1 MSTWTWPA
9 YVGVVGGVVLFGLLL
24 VPILLFQVRRYGALN
39 GRRLVGAAAVA
50 VYGVALVAYT
60 LLPLP
65 TGDLAAWCA
74 AHGYTS
80 AQLDPFRFVDDI
92 RDATAGEP
100 LRVAVRSP
108 AVLQVVLNVV
118 LFVPWGLIVRRFLGW
133 RLVPTVMSAFAAS
146 LLIETTQYT
155 GIFGLIPCSYR
166 LGDVDD
172 LLTNTLGGLVGALL
186 APVVLRWMP
195 RSRDLAVHRGEP
207 RPVTVWRRWFGM
219 VVDAAAFVA
228 LGFVLDLA
236 YRLGLDA
243 AGRPVPTEQDGVDW
257 LLGNVVPLLVV
268 FGWPAFVGSGASW
281 GQRAVW
287 LAPWWPGRPRR
298 LLRAVVPG
306 GLWGLCV
313 VLQSLPATWDAS
325 GVVGAARAAEVVL
338 AVGAVVAVP
347 LTRGKRGLSGVVSG
361 AVVRDVRAPAPAR
374 PAQSER
380 PSPSSTP

>member
-9 YVGVVGGVVLFGLLL
+9 YVGVVGGVLLFGLLL

-74 AHGYTS
+74 AHGYGS
-80 AQLDPFRFVDDI
+80 AQLRPLQFVDDI

-100 LRVAVRSP
+100 LSAAIRSP

-118 LFVPWGLIVRRFLGW
+118 LFVPWGVIVRRFLGW
-133 RLVPTVMSAFAAS
+133 RLLPAVASAFAAS

-166 LGDVDD
+166 VGDVDD
-172 LLTNTLGGLVGALL
+172 LLTNTLGGLLGALV

-195 RSRDLAVHRGEP
+195 QAHDLAAHRGEP
-207 RPVTVWRRWFGM
+207 RPVTVWRRWLGM
-219 VVDAAAFVA
+219 LLDAAAFVG
-228 LGFVLDLA
+228 LGFVLDVA
-236 YRLGLDA
+236 YRLVLVA
-243 AGRPVPTEQDGVDW
+243 AGRPTPTGEDGVDW
-257 LLGNVVPLLVV
+257 VLGNAVPLVVV
-268 FGWPAFVGSGASW
+268 FVWPALVGSGASW

-287 LAPWWPGRPRR
+287 LDPGLGGRPRR
-298 LLRAVVPG
+298 LLRATVPG
-306 GLWGLCV
+306 GLWGLCGALASV
-313 VLQSLPATWDAS
+313 PASWGLSD
-325 GVVGAARAAEVVL
+325 VAEVARVAAAVL
-338 AVGAVVAVP
+338 AVVAVVAVP
-347 LTRGKRGLSGVVSG
+347 FTRGRRGLSGVVSG
-361 AVVRDVRAPAPAR
+361 AVVRDVRGETRWSA
-374 PAQSER
+374 AQSDR